1 MEMHGYNFTFGFD
14 PEGFVYDKVH
24 NQYVSPKGIISGT
37 KNKPVPLG
45 KEGFFMQV
53 DGLAAEFNTP
63 IRDNFKDAQADVY
76 TGIKLVQDVL
86 DKHENG
92 RYEYHMKDYVLFK
105 KAVIDSVDDDS
116 LRLGCD
122 PDFNAFTMRAN
133 PAPIIPDNI
142 RTGSCHLHVGWG
154 KGIDINDPHL
164 FEACAILASRL
175 TFGDTVRG
183 FFYGSDGSFRPKP
196 YGVELRTLSFSNMRL
211 FGERTVSNM
220 IGAAF
225 NHGKNWA
232 PLRQRLDGVFNYDR
246 PDDQRQRRLF
256 TRHRGNIRLAANA
269 NIALRAGRKPDAL
282 PTGIRL
288 MDSVNDAIAA
298 QTGDR

>member
-1 MEMHGYNFTFGFD
+1 MLIASRAFSGVMSGNISAAFA
-14 PEGFVYDKVH
+14 
-24 NQYVSPKGIISGT
+24 YV
-37 KNKPVPLG
+37 
-45 KEGFFMQV
+45 
-53 DGLAAEFNTP
+53 
-63 IRDNFKDAQADVY
+63 ADV
-76 TGIKLVQDVL
+76 TGPRERAK
-86 DKHENG
+86 G
-92 RYEYHMKDYVLFK
+92 
-105 KAVIDSVDDDS
+105 
-116 LRLGCD
+116 LG
-122 PDFNAFTMRAN
+122 
-133 PAPIIPDNI
+133 
-142 RTGSCHLHVGWG
+142 
-154 KGIDINDPHL
+154 
-164 FEACAILASRL
+164 
-175 TFGDTVRG
+175 
-183 FFYGSDGSFRPKP
+183 
-196 YGVELRTLSFSNMRL
+196 
-211 FGERTVSNM
+211 M